1 MSALSGSLSYQRF
14 FVEAKLHRDFV
25 SRSHD
30 AILKHAM
37 RPLSPN
43 EPDAERSG
51 WCVMG
56 DPMDIELDRSRLY
69 TDGFLN
75 LGLRTDKWA
84 IPSALFKTRLREV
97 EAAEKARKER
107 DRLGR
112 KEKAEIKELVTREL
126 RKKLLPSIRAV
137 DLSWSLEENV
147 VRFFTHSKKTTDV
160 MIDLFQKTFGFEL
173 VPESPYTLGKR
184 IGFTDAQLEA
194 WEELEPTSLFVEAR
208 STLSVPAPEARSRGA
223 VRRGSDAPG
232 GAGAREESST
242 SERRGARGARGPST
256 QKQGAR

>member
-14 FVEAKLHRDFV
+14 FVETKLPRDFV
-25 SRSHD
+25 SKSHE
-30 AILKHAM
+30 AILKHALK
-37 RPLSPN
+37 PLHPN

-56 DPMDIELDRSRLY
+56 EPMDIELDRSRLY
-69 TDGFLN
+69 LDGFLN

-97 EAAEKARKER
+97 EAQEKARRER

-112 KEKAEIKELVTREL
+112 REKAEIKELVTREL

-147 VRFFTHSKKTTDV
+147 VRFFTHSKKTTDT

-173 VPESPYTLGKR
+173 VPESPFTLGR
-184 IGFTDAQLEA
+184 RLGFSDAQLEA
-194 WEELEPTSLFVEAR
+194 WEDIEPTSLFVEAR
-208 STLSVPAPEARSRGA
+208 STEGAQAAQKKGSR
-223 VRRGSDAPG
+223 
-232 GAGAREESST
+232 
-242 SERRGARGARGPST
+242 
-256 QKQGAR
+256 

>member
-14 FVEAKLHRDFV
+14 FVETKLPRDFV
-25 SRSHD
+25 SRSHE
-30 AILKHAM
+30 AILKHALK
-37 RPLSPN
+37 PLHPN

-56 DPMDIELDRSRLY
+56 EPMDIELDRSRLFL
-69 TDGFLN
+69 DGFLN

-97 EAAEKARKER
+97 EAQEKQRRER

-112 KEKAEIKELVTREL
+112 REKAEIKELVTREL

-147 VRFFTHSKKTTDV
+147 VRFFTHSKKTTDT

-173 VPESPYTLGKR
+173 TPESPFTLGR
-184 IGFTDAQLEA
+184 RLGFSDAQLEA
-194 WEELEPTSLFVEAR
+194 WETIEPTSLFVEAR
-208 STLSVPAPEARSRGA
+208 STESAQAA
-223 VRRGSDAPG
+223 QKKG
-232 GAGAREESST
+232 GR
-242 SERRGARGARGPST
+242 
-256 QKQGAR
+256 

>member
-14 FVEAKLHRDFV
+14 FVETKLPRDFV
-25 SRSHD
+25 SKSHD
-30 AILKHAM
+30 AILKHALE
-37 RPLSPN
+37 PLSPN

-56 DPMDIELDRSRLY
+56 EPMDIELDRSRIYL
-69 TDGFLN
+69 DGFLN

-97 EAAEKARKER
+97 EAQEKARRER

-112 KEKAEIKELVTREL
+112 REKAEIKELVTREL

-147 VRFFTHSKKTTDV
+147 VRFFTHSKKTTDT

-173 VPESPYTLGKR
+173 VPESPFTLGR
-184 IGFTDAQLEA
+184 RLGFSDAQLAA
-194 WEELEPTSLFVEAR
+194 WEDIEPTSLFVEAR
-208 STLSVPAPEARSRGA
+208 STEGA
-223 VRRGSDAPG
+223 QA
-232 GAGAREESST
+232 AQKKGAR
-242 SERRGARGARGPST
+242 
-256 QKQGAR
+256 

>member
-69 TDGFLN
+69 LDGFLN
-75 LGLRTDKWA
+75 LGLRTDRWA

-97 EAAEKARKER
+97 EAQEKARKER

-173 VPESPYTLGKR
+173 VAESPYTLGKR

-194 WEELEPTSLFVEAR
+194 WEELEPTL
-208 STLSVPAPEARSRGA
+208 LSAAPPLE
-223 VRRGSDAPG
+223 
-232 GAGAREESST
+232 AGARPPPPHRSSALRA
-242 SERRGARGARGPST
+242 SSLAPRGGSQASPAGRLRGRSGVSAKGAR
-256 QKQGAR
+256 